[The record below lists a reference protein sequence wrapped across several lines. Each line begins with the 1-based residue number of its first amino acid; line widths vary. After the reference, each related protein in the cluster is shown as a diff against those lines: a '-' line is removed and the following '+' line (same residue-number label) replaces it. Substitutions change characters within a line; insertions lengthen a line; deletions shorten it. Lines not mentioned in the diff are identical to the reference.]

1 MAPDPWLCVPASQ
14 RVCQCREEG
23 RSCVDCSARRRRVRR
38 RRAGRSRGAVHSF
51 GTRTISM
58 RRFLGR
64 ASSVALFATGFYSPK
79 AGPGRLGGA
88 KPSFLGGWGGLGGR
102 AGGLPF
108 PFGTSPPAPFFRL

>member
-23 RSCVDCSARRRRVRR
+23 RSCVDCSARRRRVRG

-58 RRFLGR
+58 RRFL
-64 ASSVALFATGFYSPK
+64 APPSSVALLGTGLNSPE
-79 AGPGRLGGA
+79 AAAGEAGGVRCPPFQGGGGGRVGGALGGPGGA
-88 KPSFLGGWGGLGGR
+88 G
-102 AGGLPF
+102 
-108 PFGTSPPAPFFRL
+108 